1 MNAIIVSGAA
11 GGIGREL
18 VRSFQQARYRVFG
31 VDLAEQP
38 GGLAC
43 DAYLQC
49 DLRRTVEDPAYA
61 KETFDQLRGWL
72 GGSPLKALVNNA
84 ATQVVSP
91 MQSLSREDWRSTL
104 DVNVVAPFIWAQAFL
119 GELESAGGTVLNISS
134 IHARLTKPG
143 FIAYATSKAALS
155 GLTRAMA
162 VELGSRVRVNGIEPA
177 AIETDMLRAGF
188 AGKPEEFS
196 RLSEC
201 HPTGRIGSPEEV
213 ARLALA
219 LAEGKIPFLN
229 GTIVALD
236 GGIGG
241 RLHDT
246 A

>member
-119 GELESAGGTVLNISS
+119 GELERACGTVLKISS
-134 IHARLTKPG
+134 SHVPVAMPG
-143 FIAYATSKAALS
+143 FIPSATIQPSLC
-155 GLTRAMA
+155 GLT
-162 VELGSRVRVNGIEPA
+162 
-177 AIETDMLRAGF
+177 
-188 AGKPEEFS
+188 
-196 RLSEC
+196 
-201 HPTGRIGSPEEV
+201 
-213 ARLALA
+213 LA
-219 LAEGKIPFLN
+219 
-229 GTIVALD
+229 
-236 GGIGG
+236 
-241 RLHDT
+241 
-246 A
+246 